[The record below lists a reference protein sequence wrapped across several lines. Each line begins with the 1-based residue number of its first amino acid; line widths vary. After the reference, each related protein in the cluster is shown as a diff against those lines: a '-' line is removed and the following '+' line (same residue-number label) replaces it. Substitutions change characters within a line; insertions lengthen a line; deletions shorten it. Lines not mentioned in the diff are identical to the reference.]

1 VELIITVDAT
11 VYAYN
16 TSGMTEAQF
25 IAAIQDAVTAFIIA
39 QPVGGNVITP
49 PTGYV
54 YLDGIRTA
62 IASVAREVFHVQL
75 AGSDTALSP
84 AQVATPGAINVAL
97 TLVPPPEAYHP

>member
-1 VELIITVDAT
+1 M
-11 VYAYN
+11 
-16 TSGMTEAQF
+16 TSDQF
-25 IAAIQDAVTAFIIA
+25 KAAIEAAVKAFIIA

-62 IASVAREVFHVQL
+62 IAGVAPEVFHVVL
-75 AGSDTALSP
+75 AGSDTALTP
-84 AQVATPGAINVAL
+84 AQVATPGAINVTL